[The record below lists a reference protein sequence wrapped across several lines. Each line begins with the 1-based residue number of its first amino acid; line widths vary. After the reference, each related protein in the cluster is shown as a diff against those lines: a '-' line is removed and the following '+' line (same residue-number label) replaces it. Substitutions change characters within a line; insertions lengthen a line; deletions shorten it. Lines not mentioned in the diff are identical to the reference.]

1 MNYTLVEVEKR
12 GPFSPAGVEV
22 AKRLPARVPAQKPPQ
37 RGPRP
42 SAGSAALHFPRP
54 SGQSGVSL
62 RHRHMHPSLSA
73 RLSIK
78 SMHNQRKHTKE
89 RPQQQNAYEYAHMQ

>member
-12 GPFSPAGVEV
+12 GSFSPAGVGV
-22 AKRLPARVPAQKPPQ
+22 AKRLPARVPAHKPPQ

-42 SAGSAALHFPRP
+42 SVGSAALHFPRP

-62 RHRHMHPSLSA
+62 RHRHASQFICPPV
-73 RLSIK
+73 
-78 SMHNQRKHTKE
+78 NQKRKHTKE
-89 RPQQQNAYEYAHMQ
+89 CPQQQNAYEYSHMQ

>member
-1 MNYTLVEVEKR
+1 MNYTLVEVENR
-12 GPFSPAGVEV
+12 GPLSPAGVGV
-22 AKRLPARVPAQKPPQ
+22 ARLLPARVPAQKPPQ

-78 SMHNQRKHTKE
+78 SVQRLMHTHTNQTQTH
-89 RPQQQNAYEYAHMQ
+89 